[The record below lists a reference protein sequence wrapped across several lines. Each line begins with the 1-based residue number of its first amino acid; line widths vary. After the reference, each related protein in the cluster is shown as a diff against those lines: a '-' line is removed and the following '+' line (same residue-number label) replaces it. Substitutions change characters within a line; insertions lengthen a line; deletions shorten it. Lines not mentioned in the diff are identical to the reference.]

1 MGSRAIPNG
10 SRNHI
15 GAQILSTPPLGL
27 IKIVGK
33 MNYHREVL
41 MDKQLQLS
49 ARAALPAGQQNS
61 SALTASSERLNPSEA
76 LSIAADLLSLFPNCK
91 AEDGFIRALAQELFM
106 RYPASVVHEI
116 ADAFTGLP
124 AITGFLSIDAA
135 KKWLDQRCKPLF
147 EQAEH
152 ERRALAPPE
161 PEWIDKQKAEE
172 AQNII
177 AKNAAWLT
185 RKDPR
190 VRELMAAAG
199 KGEIEHQRQAELL
212 TKLKTANDRYFE
224 RECAAAGIDPARGV
238 SPSLL
243 RTLES

>member
-1 MGSRAIPNG
+1 
-10 SRNHI
+10 
-15 GAQILSTPPLGL
+15 
-27 IKIVGK
+27 
-33 MNYHREVL
+33 

-49 ARAALPAGQQNS
+49 ARAALPAKQQNLN
-61 SALTASSERLNPSEA
+61 ALAVLDERLLPSEA
-76 LSIAADLLSLFPNCK
+76 MSIAADLLSLFPNCK

-106 RYPASVVHEI
+106 RYPASVVNEI

-124 AITGFLSIDAA
+124 AVTAFLSIDAA
-135 KKWLDQRCKPLF
+135 KRWLDDQCKPLF

-161 PEWIDKQKAEE
+161 PEWLDKQKAESV
-172 AQNII
+172 QNII

-199 KGEIEHQRQAELL
+199 KGESEHQRQTELL
-212 TKLKTANDRYFE
+212 AKLKISNDKYFE
-224 RECAAAGIDPARGV
+224 RECQAAGIDPARGV

-243 RTLES
+243 ATLKTGHTA